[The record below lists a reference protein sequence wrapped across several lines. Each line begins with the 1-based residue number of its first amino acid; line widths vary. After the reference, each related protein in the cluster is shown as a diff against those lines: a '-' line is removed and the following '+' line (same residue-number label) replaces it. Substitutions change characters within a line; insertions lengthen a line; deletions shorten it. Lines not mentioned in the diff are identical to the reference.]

1 MNCNELRLCGRRGAK
16 VDSVASLGL
25 DHIMRLYCS
34 HVCWLCIESIDTA
47 SHVLTIVSQ
56 NEEREK
62 GENPRRCRAQEF
74 ESFTCPIFSEL
85 ICNVPFSTSAL
96 WPLRDNDLG
105 CRRWENSLS
114 LRTDLNSFRPAHP
127 CLVAGYFI

>member
-1 MNCNELRLCGRRGAK
+1 MNSNELRLCGRRSAK

-62 GENPRRCRAQEF
+62 GENPRRYLA
-74 ESFTCPIFSEL
+74 
-85 ICNVPFSTSAL
+85 
-96 WPLRDNDLG
+96 
-105 CRRWENSLS
+105 
-114 LRTDLNSFRPAHP
+114 
-127 CLVAGYFI
+127 